1 MFTLTHTIEGIKVN
15 VHVYKLII
23 TMLLQL
29 QGERERGIE
38 YITQCA
44 CALLVHYMLVNTLL
58 YMYRMLQTLLDCVA
72 GVCVHFYSFAGSL
85 CVCQFGISCLVSR
98 R

>member
-29 QGERERGIE
+29 QGERERNRIHNSMRMCFTCSLYAGEHI
-38 YITQCA
+38 I
-44 CALLVHYMLVNTLL
+44 VHVQDASNTLRL
-58 YMYRMLQTLLDCVA
+58 CSRCMCTFVFICWLT
-72 GVCVHFYSFAGSL
+72 L
-85 CVCQFGISCLVSR
+85 CVSVWNFLFSQ
-98 R
+98 